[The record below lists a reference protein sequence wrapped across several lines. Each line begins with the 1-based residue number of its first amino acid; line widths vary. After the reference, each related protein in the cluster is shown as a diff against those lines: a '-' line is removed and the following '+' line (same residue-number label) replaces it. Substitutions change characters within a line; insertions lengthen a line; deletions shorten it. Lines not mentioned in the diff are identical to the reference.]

1 MKIAI
6 NGFGRI
12 GRAVFRIILDRID
25 QGFDFEVVAINDLT
39 PPETLEYLLK
49 YDTVYGRYERPTS
62 FDDTHLVVSG
72 KNYTVYSQKDP
83 LQLPWKELG
92 VDVVIESTGIF
103 TKSESAQAHITA
115 GARKV
120 LLTAPAKDDGFK
132 TIVLG
137 ASDLSD
143 MSANLISNA
152 SCTTNNVTP
161 LLKVLNDSFGVEKSM
176 MTTVHAYTATQS
188 LVDSPTVKDMRRGR
202 AAAQNIVPSST
213 GAAEATAKALPVMAN
228 KFDGVSLRV
237 PVVCGSISDVT
248 AILSKEVTVEEV
260 NNAFLEASRK
270 EEYKNILAFTTQQ
283 LVSTDI
289 IKTQYSSI
297 VAGDLTRV
305 VSGNMVKVMAW
316 YDNEWGYSNRVVDL
330 LNHCK

>member
-12 GRAVFRIILDRID
+12 GRAVFKIILDRID
-25 QGFDFEVVAINDLT
+25 QGSQFEVVAINDLT

-49 YDTVYGRYERPTS
+49 YDTVYGRFERPTS
-62 FDDTHLVVSG
+62 FDDTHLVVGG

-83 LQLPWKELG
+83 LQLPWKDLG

-103 TKSESAQAHITA
+103 TKSESARSHITA
-115 GARKV
+115 GAKKV

-143 MSANLISNA
+143 MSSNLISNA

-213 GAAEATAKALPVMAN
+213 GAAEATSKALPVMTN

-248 AILSKEVTVEEV
+248 AILSKDVTVEEV
-260 NNAFLEASRK
+260 NNAFLEASKR
-270 EEYKNILAFTTQQ
+270 EYYRNILAFTTQQ

>member
-1 MKIAI
+1 M
-6 NGFGRI
+6 
-12 GRAVFRIILDRID
+12 
-25 QGFDFEVVAINDLT
+25 
-39 PPETLEYLLK
+39 
-49 YDTVYGRYERPTS
+49 
-62 FDDTHLVVSG
+62 
-72 KNYTVYSQKDP
+72 
-83 LQLPWKELG
+83 KELG
-92 VDVVIESTGIF
+92 VDVDIESTGIF